1 MAAAEEAL
9 ADDDREDDDRSPRG
23 SHARHARS
31 AAMTGIPDSAPVRRI
46 RPREQVLAQLQA
58 HILKGRWRAGDRLPD
73 ERELSE
79 ALAVGRLSIR
89 QALRTLET
97 TGILETLPR
106 PGREPSRIL
115 AASPTAALGN
125 LFHLHMAVSRFS
137 LKDLV
142 ETRVQL
148 ERSAAK
154 RAASGATA
162 ADLSRLRD
170 LVEDM
175 NRPGVGREEFH
186 ELDCEFHLGLAAA
199 SHNTFAAGLMQA
211 LRKPVESEM
220 KAAFASSSDWPRT
233 AAQLAGDHQ
242 SILAAIQ
249 HHHVALAECRVSEH
263 IAGFYH
269 RDGARHE

>member
-1 MAAAEEAL
+1 L
-9 ADDDREDDDRSPRG
+9 AS
-23 SHARHARS
+23 
-31 AAMTGIPDSAPVRRI
+31 VRWI

-58 HILKGRWRAGDRLPD
+58 HILNGRWRAGDRLPD

-89 QALRTLET
+89 QALRTLEV

-115 AASPTAALGN
+115 AGHPTAALGN
-125 LFHLHMAVSRFS
+125 LLRLHVAVSRFS

-142 ETRVQL
+142 DTRVQL

-162 ADLSRLRD
+162 ADLARLRD

-175 NRPGVGREEFH
+175 SRPGVGREEFH
-186 ELDCEFHLGLAAA
+186 QLDCEFHLGVATA
-199 SHNTFAAGLMQA
+199 SHNTFAASLMLT
-211 LRKPVESEM
+211 LRKPVETEM
-220 KAAFASSSDWPRT
+220 KAAFATSSNWPAT
-233 AAQLAGDHQ
+233 AAQLGSDHQ

-249 HHHVALAECRVSEH
+249 HHHGALAECRISEH
-263 IAGFYH
+263 IAGFYYSEE
-269 RDGARHE
+269 ARRE